1 MQFNI
6 DAKEQYTVITP
17 QKDIINANMAAKLAE
32 QCGILSET
40 GSKNFIIDL
49 KECQDVGTDFLIPFV
64 ELSASYYEQENSFVI
79 TNPPAEMLR
88 IIKEEDAID
97 SLNTAP
103 TFIEAVDI
111 ISMEI
116 LERDLFNEE

>member
-32 QCGILSET
+32 QCEILSET

-49 KECQDVGTDFLIPFV
+49 KECQDVGTDFFMPFV

-79 TNPPAEMLR
+79 TNPPSEMLR